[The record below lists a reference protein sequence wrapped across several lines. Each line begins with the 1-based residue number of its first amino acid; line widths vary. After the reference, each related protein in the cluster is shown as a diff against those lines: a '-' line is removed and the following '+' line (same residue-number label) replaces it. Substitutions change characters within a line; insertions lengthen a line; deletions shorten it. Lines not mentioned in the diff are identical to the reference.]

1 MFFHFALPTAV
12 SPKVAQIR
20 THRCF
25 YPLFDGIF
33 FLAAI
38 ANRGLVWAPPPTKRF
53 ELSIC
58 IPENFLS
65 TISFSGPTT
74 NVPWSRTGGQMPKQ
88 KRGARGQPRS
98 CTFFF
103 LLFSGYQQARVARR
117 RAEERRRPSHR
128 SLGGL
133 AACCRRARTHVVL
146 FASCGTKDYFNK
158 IKLGI
163 IFPSF
168 RRSKSLKNSI

>member
-1 MFFHFALPTAV
+1 MCFHFALPVAV

-20 THRCF
+20 IHRCF
-25 YPLFDGIF
+25 SPLFDGIF
-33 FLAAI
+33 VLAAI

-53 ELSIC
+53 DSNFPSC

-65 TISFSGPTT
+65 AISFSGPTT

-98 CTFFF
+98 YTFFF
-103 LLFSGYQQARVARR
+103 FFSGYQQARVARR

-128 SLGGL
+128 SLSE
-133 AACCRRARTHVVL
+133 ACRARTHTWCCSPL
-146 FASCGTKDYFNK
+146 AGPK
-158 IKLGI
+158 ITSTKLGI
-163 IFPSF
+163 IFPSV